1 MNTDCNI
8 LSAGKGKHL
17 FCTLLEKDYGKSVS
31 LGYIFYDKDGML
43 LEEPYLLEAKDF
55 EEITDPQIENPEP
68 SYFGLP
74 ESGFTY
80 ADAKAA
86 VVKVYYSYDDQIA
99 LMLNYEEYPDR
110 YAEAYQEMQQWRE
123 VAGEV
128 AKKLV
133 GEEDNE

>member
-1 MNTDCNI
+1 MKQEGIKLIAD
-8 LSAGKGKHL
+8 KGKVL
-17 FCTLLEKDYGKSVS
+17 YCTFLESNYGREVG
-31 LGYIFYDKDGML
+31 LGYIYYDKDGKR
-43 LEEPYLLEAKDF
+43 LEEPYLLELKDF
-55 EEITDPQIENPEP
+55 KEILDPQIENPQP

-99 LMLNYEEYPDR
+99 LMLNYAENPEEYAD
-110 YAEAYQEMQQWRE
+110 AYQEMQWWRDI
-123 VAGEV
+123 AGQV

-133 GEEDNE
+133 GEE

>member
-1 MNTDCNI
+1 MNLNNSV

-17 FCTLLEKDYGKSVS
+17 FCTLLEKDYGVSVS
-31 LGYIFYDKDGML
+31 LGYIFYDKDGEL
-43 LEEPYLLEAKDF
+43 LEEPYLLGEKDF
-55 EEITDPQIENPEP
+55 EEIIDPQIENPQP

-99 LMLNYEEYPDR
+99 LILNYARNPEQY
-110 YAEAYQEMQQWRE
+110 EAAYNEMQAWRD

-128 AKKLV
+128 AKKLI
-133 GEEDNE
+133 GEE

>member
-1 MNTDCNI
+1 MKQEGIKLIAD
-8 LSAGKGKHL
+8 KGKVL
-17 FCTLLEKDYGKSVS
+17 WCTFLEANYGREIS
-31 LGYIFYDKDGML
+31 LGYVYYDKDGQKL
-43 LEEPYLLEAKDF
+43 LEPYLLEAKDF

-133 GEEDNE
+133 GEE

>member
-1 MNTDCNI
+1 MKQEGIKLIAD
-8 LSAGKGKHL
+8 KGKVL
-17 FCTLLEKDYGKSVS
+17 YCIFLESNYGREVS
-31 LGYIFYDKDGML
+31 LGYVYYDKEGVL

-99 LMLNYEEYPDR
+99 LMLNYEEYPEK

-123 VAGEV
+123 VAAEV
-128 AKKLV
+128 AKKLI
-133 GEEDNE
+133 G

>member
-1 MNTDCNI
+1 MKQEGIKLIAD
-8 LSAGKGKHL
+8 KGKVL
-17 FCTLLEKDYGKSVS
+17 YCTFLESNYGREVS
-31 LGYIFYDKDGML
+31 LGYVYYDKDGVL

-133 GEEDNE
+133 GEE